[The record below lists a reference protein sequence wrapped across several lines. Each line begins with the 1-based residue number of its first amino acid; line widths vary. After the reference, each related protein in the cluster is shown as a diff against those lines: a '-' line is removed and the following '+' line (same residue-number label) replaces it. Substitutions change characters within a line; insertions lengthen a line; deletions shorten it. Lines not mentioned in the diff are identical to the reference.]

1 MSDVPDFLDPIDD
14 AAVEVEQTVD
24 AGMSQTAVE
33 QPKKRGL
40 FSIELFDMLLLVA
53 FILITLASMLMIY
66 ELAKFGSVFSAPWN
80 VG

>member
-1 MSDVPDFLDPIDD
+1 
-14 AAVEVEQTVD
+14 
-24 AGMSQTAVE
+24 MSQTAVE

-40 FSIELFDMLLLVA
+40 FNIELFDMLLLVA